1 MIEAFKE
8 WIINICTAI
17 FFITA
22 VEMILPSNSMK
33 KYTKFILGLILI
45 TVLINPIVKLFDKNF
60 NIDSYVNNASR
71 YFDEK
76 QYRQDYDKY
85 KVSSIDSTTQ
95 VFSNNLESLCIQKLK
110 EEFPKDNYEIF
121 PKVKYE
127 AKEEKFIIDEIKVG
141 VNEGKVKTVK
151 KVNIKN
157 SKEVNSKDMLS
168 EEKSKEISEYLSQIL
183 NIPKDKI
190 KVYKI

>member
-22 VEMILPSNSMK
+22 VEMILPSNAMK

-110 EEFPKDNYEIF
+110 EKFPKDNYEIF

-127 AKEEKFIIDEIKVG
+127 SNEEKFIIDEIKVG

-157 SKEVNSKDMLS
+157 SKEVTSKDMIS

-183 NIPKDKI
+183 NIPRDKI